1 MSFELFV
8 ARRYLTARRKQAFI
22 SVITMISVGGIAIG
36 VAALV
41 IAIALITGFQSDVQD
56 KILGA
61 TSHVMVSDLGG
72 EGLADYEAMADKI
85 RGLPG
90 VESASPV
97 VYNTVL
103 ITGIGESSGALVK
116 GIDFERERPGS
127 AWLQKL
133 ESGRIPDGSGPRDG
147 LLLGRELALKIGA
160 QPGDV
165 VDIVTASST
174 LSPLGLMPKR
184 KRFQVT
190 GIFNTGLYEFD
201 SSTALASIA
210 VAQRLFGLEG
220 RASYI
225 QVKLADIFA
234 APVLGERIKA
244 VLPPVVYI
252 TTWME
257 LNKSL
262 FSALKLE
269 KNIMF
274 LTITLIVIVA
284 ALNIIAT
291 LILMVME
298 KTRDIGILMAIGATP
313 RTVNRIFFYQ
323 GALIG
328 VIGTLVGVGLGVVVA
343 FNVDTVVPFIEN
355 LLGFKFLAKDVYYI
369 SDLPSDVLLSDVT
382 TIGLVSLALSF
393 LATLYPSWRASRVNP
408 AEALRYE

>member
-22 SVITMISVGGIAIG
+22 SVITLISVVGIAIG

-41 IAIALITGFQSDVQD
+41 IAIALITGFQGDVQD

-61 TSHVMVSDLGG
+61 TSHIMVSDLGG
-72 EGLADYEAMADKI
+72 RGLEGYDGMAAKI
-85 RGLPG
+85 RAVPG
-90 VESASPV
+90 VESVSPV
-97 VYNTVL
+97 VYSTVL
-103 ITGIGESSGALVK
+103 ITGVGESSGALIK
-116 GIDFERERPGS
+116 GIDFERERPGA
-127 AWLQKL
+127 AWLQRL
-133 ESGRIPDGSGPRDG
+133 EAGRVPEAGGVRDG
-147 LLLGRELALKIGA
+147 LLLGRELALRIGA
-160 QPGDV
+160 QVGDV
-165 VDIVTASST
+165 VDVVTASST
-174 LSPLGLMPKR
+174 LSPLGLLPKR
-184 KRFQVT
+184 KRFEVT
-190 GIFNTGLYEFD
+190 GVFNTGLYEFD
-201 SSTALASIA
+201 NSTALVTIG

-225 QVKLADIFA
+225 QVKLRNIFD
-234 APVLGERIKA
+234 APGIGERIKA

-313 RTVNRIFFYQ
+313 QTINRIFFYQ

-328 VIGTLVGVGLGVVVA
+328 VIGTALGVGLGMGWCALANAFELIKIPVDIYQISYVPFRMRPLDLALIVGVTLLISFVSTLFPARRAAKVDPVVA
-343 FNVDTVVPFIEN
+343 
-355 LLGFKFLAKDVYYI
+355 LK
-369 SDLPSDVLLSDVT
+369 
-382 TIGLVSLALSF
+382 
-393 LATLYPSWRASRVNP
+393 
-408 AEALRYE
+408 YE

>member
-1 MSFELFV
+1 MKFELFV

-22 SVITMISVGGIAIG
+22 SVITSISVIGIAIG

-41 IAIALITGFQSDVQD
+41 IAIALITGFQGDVQD

-72 EGLADYEAMADKI
+72 QGLTGYEGLAEKI
-85 RGLPG
+85 RAIPG
-90 VESASPV
+90 VESVTPV

-103 ITGIGESSGALVK
+103 ITGLGESSGALVK
-116 GIDFERERPGS
+116 GLDFEREREGA

-133 ESGRIPDGSGPRDG
+133 EAGRIPEGGGPREG
-147 LLLGRELALKIGA
+147 LLLGQELALRIGA
-160 QPGDV
+160 QVGDAV
-165 VDIVTASST
+165 TVVTASST
-174 LSPLGLMPKR
+174 LSPLGLLPKT
-184 KRFQVT
+184 KRFLVT

-201 SSTALASIA
+201 NSTALVAIG

-225 QVKLADIFA
+225 QVKLRDIFA
-234 APVLGERIKA
+234 APAVGETIKA

-257 LNKSL
+257 LNRSL

-298 KTRDIGILMAIGATP
+298 KTRDIGILMAMGATP
-313 RTVNRIFFYQ
+313 RSINRIFFYQ

-328 VIGTLVGVGLGVVVA
+328 VIGTALGVLLGLGWCALANAFELIKIPVDIYQISHVPFRLRPLDLALIVGVTLAISFVSTLFPARRAAKVDPVVA
-343 FNVDTVVPFIEN
+343 
-355 LLGFKFLAKDVYYI
+355 LK
-369 SDLPSDVLLSDVT
+369 
-382 TIGLVSLALSF
+382 
-393 LATLYPSWRASRVNP
+393 
-408 AEALRYE
+408 YE

>member
-22 SVITMISVGGIAIG
+22 SVITLISVLGIAIG

-41 IAIALITGFQSDVQD
+41 IAIALITGFQGDVQD

-72 EGLADYEAMADKI
+72 RGLEGYEAMAGKI
-85 RGLPG
+85 RALPG

-97 VYNTVL
+97 TYGTVL
-103 ITGIGESSGALVK
+103 ITGIGESSGALIK
-116 GIDFERERPGS
+116 GLDFDQERLASP
-127 AWLQKL
+127 WLQRL
-133 ESGRIPDGSGPRDG
+133 EAGAIPVSGGARDG
-147 LLLGRELALKIGA
+147 LLLGRELALRIGA
-160 QPGDV
+160 QVGDI
-165 VDIVTASST
+165 VDIVSASST

-184 KRFQVT
+184 RRFEVA

-201 SSTALASIA
+201 SSTAVVGIR
-210 VAQRLFGLEG
+210 VAQKLFGLEG

-225 QVKLADIFA
+225 QVKLRNIFD
-234 APVLGERIKA
+234 APRIGERIKTI
-244 VLPPVVYI
+244 LPANVYI

-298 KTRDIGILMAIGATP
+298 KTRDIGTLMAIGATP
-313 RTVNRIFFYQ
+313 AMINRVFFFQ

-328 VIGTLVGVGLGVVVA
+328 VIGTACGVVLGLGWCGLANAFKLIRIPVDIYQISYVPFRMRPLDLALIVGVTLLISFVSTLFPARRAAKVDPAVA
-343 FNVDTVVPFIEN
+343 
-355 LLGFKFLAKDVYYI
+355 LK
-369 SDLPSDVLLSDVT
+369 
-382 TIGLVSLALSF
+382 
-393 LATLYPSWRASRVNP
+393 
-408 AEALRYE
+408 YE

>member
-1 MSFELFV
+1 MKFELFV

-22 SVITMISVGGIAIG
+22 SVITSISVLGIAIG

-41 IAIALITGFQSDVQD
+41 IAIALITGFQGDVQD

-72 EGLADYEAMADKI
+72 QGLADYEGMAEKI
-85 RGLPG
+85 RAIPG
-90 VESASPV
+90 VESVTPV

-103 ITGIGESSGALVK
+103 ITGLGESSGALVK
-116 GIDFERERPGS
+116 GLDFDRERQGA

-133 ESGRIPDGSGPRDG
+133 EAGRIPEGGGPREG
-147 LLLGRELALKIGA
+147 LLLGREIALRIGA
-160 QPGDV
+160 QVGDAV
-165 VDIVTASST
+165 TVVTASST
-174 LSPLGLMPKR
+174 LSPLGLLPKT

-201 SSTALASIA
+201 NSTALVAIG

-225 QVKLADIFA
+225 QVKLRDIFA
-234 APVLGERIKA
+234 APAVGETIKA

-298 KTRDIGILMAIGATP
+298 KTRDIGILMAMGATP
-313 RTVNRIFFYQ
+313 RSINRIFFYQ

-328 VIGTLVGVGLGVVVA
+328 VIGTALGVLLGLGWCALANAFELIKIPVDIYQISHVPFRLRPLDLALIVGVTLAISFVSTLFPARRAAKVDPVVA
-343 FNVDTVVPFIEN
+343 
-355 LLGFKFLAKDVYYI
+355 LK
-369 SDLPSDVLLSDVT
+369 
-382 TIGLVSLALSF
+382 
-393 LATLYPSWRASRVNP
+393 
-408 AEALRYE
+408 YE

>member
-1 MSFELFV
+1 MKFELFV

-22 SVITMISVGGIAIG
+22 SVITSISVLGIAIG

-41 IAIALITGFQSDVQD
+41 IAIALITGFQGDVQD

-72 EGLADYEAMADKI
+72 QGLAGYEGLAEKI
-85 RGLPG
+85 RAIPG
-90 VESASPV
+90 VESVTPV

-103 ITGIGESSGALVK
+103 ITGLGESSGALVK
-116 GIDFERERPGS
+116 GLDFDRERQS
-127 AWLQKL
+127 AAWLQKL
-133 ESGRIPDGSGPRDG
+133 EAGRIPDGGGAREG
-147 LLLGRELALKIGA
+147 LLLGRELALRIGA
-160 QPGDV
+160 QAGDV
-165 VDIVTASST
+165 VDVVTASST
-174 LSPLGLMPKR
+174 LYPLGLLPKR

-190 GIFNTGLYEFD
+190 GVFNTGLYEFD
-201 SSTALASIA
+201 NSTALVSIG
-210 VAQRLFGLEG
+210 VAQKLFGLEG
-220 RASYI
+220 RASYL
-225 QVKLADIFA
+225 QVKLRDIFA
-234 APVLGERIKA
+234 APAVGEKIKA
-244 VLPPVVYI
+244 ALPPVVYI

-298 KTRDIGILMAIGATP
+298 KTRDIGILMAMGATP
-313 RTVNRIFFYQ
+313 RSINRIFFYQ

-328 VIGTLVGVGLGVVVA
+328 VIGTAFGVLLGLGWCALANAFELIKIPVDIYQISYVPFRLRPLDLALIVGVTLAISFVSTLFPARRAAKVDPVVA
-343 FNVDTVVPFIEN
+343 
-355 LLGFKFLAKDVYYI
+355 LK
-369 SDLPSDVLLSDVT
+369 
-382 TIGLVSLALSF
+382 
-393 LATLYPSWRASRVNP
+393 
-408 AEALRYE
+408 YE

>member
-1 MSFELFV
+1 MKFELFV

-22 SVITMISVGGIAIG
+22 SVITSISVLGIAIG

-41 IAIALITGFQSDVQD
+41 IAIALITGFQGDVQD

-72 EGLADYEAMADKI
+72 QGLAGYEGLAEKI
-85 RGLPG
+85 RAIPG
-90 VESASPV
+90 VESVTPV
-97 VYNTVL
+97 VYSTAL
-103 ITGIGESSGALVK
+103 ITGLGESSGALVK
-116 GIDFERERPGS
+116 GLDFDRERQS
-127 AWLQKL
+127 ATWLQKL
-133 ESGRIPDGSGPRDG
+133 EVGRIPDGGGAREG
-147 LLLGRELALKIGA
+147 LLLGRELALRIGA
-160 QPGDV
+160 QAGDV
-165 VDIVTASST
+165 VDVVTASST
-174 LSPLGLMPKR
+174 LSPLGLLPKR

-190 GIFNTGLYEFD
+190 GVFNTGLYEFD
-201 SSTALASIA
+201 SSTALVSIG
-210 VAQRLFGLEG
+210 VAQKLFGLEG

-225 QVKLADIFA
+225 QVKLRDIFA
-234 APVLGERIKA
+234 APAIGETIKA
-244 VLPPVVYI
+244 ALPPVVYI

-298 KTRDIGILMAIGATP
+298 KTRDIGILMAMGATP
-313 RTVNRIFFYQ
+313 RSINRIFFYQ

-328 VIGTLVGVGLGVVVA
+328 VIGTALGVLLGLGWCALANAFELIKIPVDIYQISHVPFRLRPIDLALIVGVTLAISFVSTLFPARRAAKVDPVVA
-343 FNVDTVVPFIEN
+343 
-355 LLGFKFLAKDVYYI
+355 LK
-369 SDLPSDVLLSDVT
+369 
-382 TIGLVSLALSF
+382 
-393 LATLYPSWRASRVNP
+393 
-408 AEALRYE
+408 YE

>member
-8 ARRYLTARRKQAFI
+8 ARRYLTTRRKQAFV
-22 SVITMISVGGIAIG
+22 SVITLISVVGVAIG

-41 IAIALITGFQSDVQD
+41 IAIALITGFQGDVQA

-72 EGLADYEAMADKI
+72 RGLEDYEGMAEKI
-85 RGLPG
+85 RALPG
-90 VESASPV
+90 VESVSPV

-103 ITGIGESSGALVK
+103 ITGVGESSGALVK

-127 AWLQKL
+127 DWLQRL
-133 ESGRIPDGSGPRDG
+133 EAGEIPAGGRAREG
-147 LLLGRELALKIGA
+147 LLLGRELALRIGA
-160 QPGDV
+160 QVGDV

-184 KRFQVT
+184 KRFEVT
-190 GIFNTGLYEFD
+190 GLFNTGLYEFD
-201 SSTALASIA
+201 SSTALVAIG
-210 VAQRLFGLEG
+210 VAQKLFGLEG

-225 QVKLADIFA
+225 QVKLRNIFD
-234 APVLGERIKA
+234 APRIGERIKE

-269 KNIMF
+269 KNILF
-274 LTITLIVIVA
+274 LTIALIVVVA
-284 ALNIIAT
+284 ALNIIAS

-313 RTVNRIFFYQ
+313 QTINRIFFYQ

-328 VIGTLVGVGLGVVVA
+328 IIGTALGSLLGLGWCALANAFELIKIPVDIYQISYVPFRMRPLDLALIVGVALLICFVSTLFPARRAAKIDPVVA
-343 FNVDTVVPFIEN
+343 
-355 LLGFKFLAKDVYYI
+355 LK
-369 SDLPSDVLLSDVT
+369 
-382 TIGLVSLALSF
+382 
-393 LATLYPSWRASRVNP
+393 
-408 AEALRYE
+408 YE

>member
-22 SVITMISVGGIAIG
+22 SVITLISVVGIAIG

-41 IAIALITGFQSDVQD
+41 IAIALITGFQGDVQD

-61 TSHVMVSDLGG
+61 TSHIMVSDLGG
-72 EGLADYEAMADKI
+72 NGLEGYEDMAAKI
-85 RGLPG
+85 RAIPG
-90 VESASPV
+90 VESVSPV
-97 VYNTVL
+97 VYSTVL

-116 GIDFERERPGS
+116 GIDFERERAGS
-127 AWLQKL
+127 PWLQGL
-133 ESGRIPDGSGPRDG
+133 EAGGIPETGGARDG
-147 LLLGRELALKIGA
+147 LILGRELALRIGA
-160 QPGDV
+160 QVGDTV
-165 VDIVTASST
+165 QIVTASST
-174 LSPLGLMPKR
+174 LSPMGLLPRR
-184 KRFQVT
+184 KTFEVT
-190 GIFNTGLYEFD
+190 GLFNTGLYEFD
-201 SSTALASIA
+201 SSTALVATG
-210 VAQRLFGLEG
+210 VAQKLFGLEG

-234 APVLGERIKA
+234 APAIGERIKA
-244 VLPPVVYI
+244 ALPPVVYI

-313 RTVNRIFFYQ
+313 RMINRIFFFQ

-328 VIGTLVGVGLGVVVA
+328 VIGTALGVFLGLGWCALANAFELIKIPVDIYQISYVPFRMRPLDLALIVGITLLISFVSTLFPARRAAKVDPVVA
-343 FNVDTVVPFIEN
+343 
-355 LLGFKFLAKDVYYI
+355 LK
-369 SDLPSDVLLSDVT
+369 
-382 TIGLVSLALSF
+382 
-393 LATLYPSWRASRVNP
+393 
-408 AEALRYE
+408 YE

>member
-22 SVITMISVGGIAIG
+22 SVITLISVVGIAIG

-41 IAIALITGFQSDVQD
+41 IAIALITGFQGDVQD

-72 EGLADYEAMADKI
+72 NGLEGYEDMAAKI
-85 RGLPG
+85 RAVPG
-90 VESASPV
+90 VEAVSPV
-97 VYNTVL
+97 VYSTVL

-116 GIDFERERPGS
+116 GLDFERERAGS
-127 AWLQKL
+127 PWLQNL
-133 ESGRIPDGSGPRDG
+133 EAGRIPGSGGARDG
-147 LLLGRELALKIGA
+147 LILGRELALRIGA
-160 QPGDV
+160 QVGDTV
-165 VDIVTASST
+165 QIVTASST
-174 LSPLGLMPKR
+174 LSPMGLLPRR
-184 KRFQVT
+184 KTFEVT
-190 GIFNTGLYEFD
+190 GLFNTGLYEFD
-201 SSTALASIA
+201 SSTALVAIG
-210 VAQRLFGLEG
+210 VAQKLFGLEG

-234 APVLGERIKA
+234 APAIGERIKA

-313 RTVNRIFFYQ
+313 RMINRIFFFQ

-328 VIGTLVGVGLGVVVA
+328 VIGTALGVFLGLGWCALANAFELIKIPVDIYQISYVPFRMRPFDLALIVGITLLISFVSTLFPARRAANVDPVVA
-343 FNVDTVVPFIEN
+343 
-355 LLGFKFLAKDVYYI
+355 LK
-369 SDLPSDVLLSDVT
+369 
-382 TIGLVSLALSF
+382 
-393 LATLYPSWRASRVNP
+393 
-408 AEALRYE
+408 YE

>member
-1 MSFELFV
+1 MSLELFV

-22 SVITMISVGGIAIG
+22 SVITLISVGGIAIG

-41 IAIALITGFQSDVQD
+41 IAIALITGFQGDVQD

-72 EGLADYEAMADKI
+72 QGLSGYEDMAAKI
-85 RGLPG
+85 RALPG

-97 VYNTVL
+97 VYSTVL
-103 ITGIGESSGALVK
+103 VTGAGESSGALVK
-116 GIDFERERPGS
+116 GIDFERELAG
-127 AWLQKL
+127 AGWLRSL
-133 ESGRIPDGSGPRDG
+133 ESGRVPEAGGARDG
-147 LLLGRELALKIGA
+147 VLLGRELALRVGA

-165 VDIVTASST
+165 VDVVTASST

-201 SSTALASIA
+201 NGTALVSIG
-210 VAQRLFGLEG
+210 VAQKLFGMEG
-220 RASYI
+220 RASFI

-234 APVLGERIKA
+234 APAVGERIKA

-252 TTWME
+252 TTWMD

-269 KNIMF
+269 KTIMF

-313 RTVNRIFFYQ
+313 RTINRIFFFQ

-328 VIGTLVGVGLGVVVA
+328 IIGTALGAALGLGWCALANAFELIKIPVDIYQISYVPFRMRPLDLAAIVGVSLLISFVSTLFPARRAARVDPVVA
-343 FNVDTVVPFIEN
+343 
-355 LLGFKFLAKDVYYI
+355 LK
-369 SDLPSDVLLSDVT
+369 
-382 TIGLVSLALSF
+382 
-393 LATLYPSWRASRVNP
+393 
-408 AEALRYE
+408 YE

>member
-8 ARRYLTARRKQAFI
+8 AKRYLTARRKQAFI
-22 SVITMISVGGIAIG
+22 SVITLISVTGIAIG

-41 IAIALITGFQSDVQD
+41 IAIALITGFQGDVQD

-72 EGLADYEAMADKI
+72 RGLEDYEAMAEKI
-85 RGLPG
+85 RALPG
-90 VESASPV
+90 VESVSPV
-97 VYNTVL
+97 VYSTVL

-127 AWLQKL
+127 DWLQRL
-133 ESGRIPDGSGPRDG
+133 EAGAIPVSGGAREG
-147 LLLGRELALKIGA
+147 LLLGRELALQIGA
-160 QPGDV
+160 QVGDRV
-165 VDIVTASST
+165 QIVTASST
-174 LSPLGLMPKR
+174 LGPMGLLPKR
-184 KRFQVT
+184 KTFEVA

-201 SSTALASIA
+201 SSTALVAIG
-210 VAQRLFGLEG
+210 VAQKLFGLEG

-234 APVLGERIKA
+234 APEIGERIQA
-244 VLPPVVYI
+244 ELPPVVYI

-313 RTVNRIFFYQ
+313 QMINRVFFYQ

-328 VIGTLVGVGLGVVVA
+328 IVGTALGVLLGLGWCALANAFELIKIPVDIYQISHVPFRMRPLDLAVIVGVTLLISFVSTLFPARRAAKVDPVVA
-343 FNVDTVVPFIEN
+343 
-355 LLGFKFLAKDVYYI
+355 LK
-369 SDLPSDVLLSDVT
+369 
-382 TIGLVSLALSF
+382 
-393 LATLYPSWRASRVNP
+393 
-408 AEALRYE
+408 YE

>member
-1 MSFELFV
+1 MKFELFV

-22 SVITMISVGGIAIG
+22 SVITSISVLGIAIG

-41 IAIALITGFQSDVQD
+41 IAIALITGFQGDVQD

-72 EGLADYEAMADKI
+72 QGLAGYEGLAEKI
-85 RGLPG
+85 RAIPG
-90 VESASPV
+90 VESVTPV
-97 VYNTVL
+97 VYSTVL
-103 ITGIGESSGALVK
+103 ITGFGESSGALVK
-116 GIDFERERPGS
+116 GLDFDRERQGA

-133 ESGRIPDGSGPRDG
+133 EAGRIPEGGGPREG
-147 LLLGRELALKIGA
+147 LLLGRELALRIGA
-160 QPGDV
+160 QVGDAV
-165 VDIVTASST
+165 TVVTASST
-174 LSPLGLMPKR
+174 LSPLGLLPKT

-201 SSTALASIA
+201 NSTALVSIG

-225 QVKLADIFA
+225 QVKLRDIFA
-234 APVLGERIKA
+234 APAVGETIKA
-244 VLPPVVYI
+244 ALPPVVYI

-298 KTRDIGILMAIGATP
+298 KTRDIGILMAMGATP
-313 RTVNRIFFYQ
+313 RSINRIFFYQ

-328 VIGTLVGVGLGVVVA
+328 VIGTALGVLLGLAWCALANAFELIKIPVDIYQISHVPFRLRPLDLALIVGVTLAISFVSTLFPARRAAKVDPVVA
-343 FNVDTVVPFIEN
+343 
-355 LLGFKFLAKDVYYI
+355 LK
-369 SDLPSDVLLSDVT
+369 
-382 TIGLVSLALSF
+382 
-393 LATLYPSWRASRVNP
+393 
-408 AEALRYE
+408 YE